1 VRLLFDTHA
10 LVWWAS
16 DQSKLSAVALA
27 HLTDPANELWLSAA
41 SVWELQIKLALGKF
55 TLVHPLDVTVQQQ
68 TANGVGLLPITV
80 DHVLALRHLP
90 PIHKDPFDRILV
102 AQALAEGASLVTSDA
117 VLSRY
122 PAPVVW

>member
-16 DQSKLSAVALA
+16 DQAKLSAVALA

-41 SVWELQIKLALGKF
+41 SIWELQIKIALGKF
-55 TLVHPLDVTVQQQ
+55 TLVDLLDVTVQQQ

-80 DHVLALRHLP
+80 EHALALRHLP